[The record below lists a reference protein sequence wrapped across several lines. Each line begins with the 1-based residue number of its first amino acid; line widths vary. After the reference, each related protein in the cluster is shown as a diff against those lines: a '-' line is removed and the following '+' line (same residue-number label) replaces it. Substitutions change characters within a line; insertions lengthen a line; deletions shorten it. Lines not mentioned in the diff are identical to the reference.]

1 MHVTSGGQDDKRTQG
16 AINGIV
22 HHRRARARFMSSGVS
37 SVLPDR
43 GSVSIGRIGFES
55 TLFLVVYAIAM
66 GIILVSG

>member
-1 MHVTSGGQDDKRTQG
+1 
-16 AINGIV
+16 
-22 HHRRARARFMSSGVS
+22 MSSGVS